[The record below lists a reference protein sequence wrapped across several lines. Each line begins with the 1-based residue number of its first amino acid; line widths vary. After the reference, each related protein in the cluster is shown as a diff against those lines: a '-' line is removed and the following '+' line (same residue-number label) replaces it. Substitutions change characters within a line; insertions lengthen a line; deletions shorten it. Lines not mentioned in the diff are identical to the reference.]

1 MKHVKL
7 FLPCLYVILASER
20 FTVVSYNI
28 LGDGNS
34 SYHRDLYSNVSF
46 PYLKWGYR
54 KRLICEEL
62 IRLNPDIICMQV
74 MNFTLFYIVLR

>member
-1 MKHVKL
+1 V
-7 FLPCLYVILASER
+7 CLYVILALER

-34 SYHRDLYSNVSF
+34 SYHRELYSNVSV

-62 IRLNPDIICMQV
+62 IRLNPDIISMQV